1 MAKIDLWQGHRAE
14 ISALLGELAQ
24 SGSCEGTG
32 GSFELPSRDDYAA
45 ALRANGA
52 LTEGAALE
60 QDPHLAAIAQAH
72 WHLCG
77 SSSCTFAAFLSER
90 RQEYGWE
97 THVITDCED
106 PRQVAEQIAEIA
118 ARRLPEPEI
127 EVISILLPQLDHEA
141 DLGAT
146 LRRLSGLSEWEIRE
160 EGKETDDELGEL
172 VRIGVRTAVE
182 FDHWSEVLGFGCFP
196 AQPNTRLAP
205 FTELAIRAKP
215 PKRPRRRSHR
225 AFMADIDVDLEPET
239 FEAWWHE
246 TVAERARRLAS
257 DQDRRGKAK
266 VTFVLRNAAWVEE
279 AP

>member
-1 MAKIDLWQGHRAE
+1 MAKIDFWQGHLAE
-14 ISALLGELAQ
+14 ITTLLGDLAK

-32 GSFELPSRDDYAA
+32 GSFEFPSRDDYAA
-45 ALRANGA
+45 ALRVNGA
-52 LTEGAALE
+52 LAEGANLE
-60 QDPHLAAIAQAH
+60 QDPRLAAIAQAH

-77 SSSCTFAAFLSER
+77 SNSCTFASFLSEQR
-90 RQEYGWE
+90 EEYGWE

-106 PRQVAEQIAEIA
+106 PRQLAEQIAEITA
-118 ARRLPEPEI
+118 TRLPEPEI
-127 EVISILLPQLDHEA
+127 EVISILLPELDQEA

-146 LRRLSGLSEWEIRE
+146 LRRLSGRSEWEIRE
-160 EGKETDDELGEL
+160 EGKETDNELGEL
-172 VRIGVRTAVE
+172 MRIGVRTAVE
-182 FDHWSEVLGFGCFP
+182 FDHWSEVLGFGSFP
-196 AQPNTRLAP
+196 AQANTRLAP

-225 AFMADIDVDLEPET
+225 AFMADIDVDLESET
-239 FEAWWHE
+239 FEAWWHM